1 MIHWIEWQQPKCSAW
16 RLAGRYALAAFVVA
30 AFAMTGCVDSKS
42 GEFVSVLPSPKPKP
56 KSMAPQERRGERE
69 GFVDSICN
77 VVSFFPV
84 NTWQSFD
91 NEGDRNPEG
100 FAFVLYLIS
109 CKTGKGG
116 FGDGLVHVNLYRIDR
131 GPRGA
136 TERELVQNWTIR
148 HKELN
153 PRQPARLGYGYQP
166 TLFWGD
172 NVDLLGKEVEIVVRY
187 EAPDGAIVQ
196 GQTVHRKVPGPK
208 V

>member
-1 MIHWIEWQQPKCSAW
+1 MVWLEQSWANCSV
-16 RLAGRYALAAFVVA
+16 RSLAGRLTLTVFAISALA
-30 AFAMTGCVDSKS
+30 TSGCVDAKS
-42 GEFVSVLPSPKPKP
+42 GEFVNMMPTPKPKP
-56 KSMAPQERRGERE
+56 RPMAPRERSSERE
-69 GFVDSICN
+69 GFEDSICN

-91 NEGDRNPEG
+91 TEGDRNPEG

-109 CKTGKGG
+109 CKTGKGA
-116 FGDGLVHVNLYRIDR
+116 FSEGLVHVNLYRINRD
-131 GPRGA
+131 PRGA
-136 TERELVQNWTIR
+136 SQRELVQNWTMS
-148 HKELN
+148 HQELN

-187 EAPDGAIVQ
+187 ESPDGSIIQ

-208 V
+208 A